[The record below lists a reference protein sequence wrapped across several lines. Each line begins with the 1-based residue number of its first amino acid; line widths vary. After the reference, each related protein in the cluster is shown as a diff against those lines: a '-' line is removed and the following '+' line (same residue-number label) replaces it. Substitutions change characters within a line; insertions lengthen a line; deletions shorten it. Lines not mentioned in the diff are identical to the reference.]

1 MIFDVHCH
9 LGIEQV
15 FGGETTEQEVLQ
27 MFIKNGINGAI
38 IQPGLTYVSMTAQ
51 AEAHNRIIRFIKAHA
66 DHSLYGMA
74 SLNPHVEP
82 EIYFE
87 EVSRCVQQHG
97 FVGLKL
103 HPLGHG
109 CDPLWEDGVLPFQVA
124 DDLGIPLMVHTG
136 LGSPLADPSHL
147 LARAK
152 EFPDLRIVMAHMG
165 VAEKVAEAILVMK
178 ECPNIFGDLSLVSDY
193 LVKSIVEE
201 VGADRLMFGSDV
213 NPNCAME
220 LAKIRHAVTDSDQLE
235 WIFHKTAKRVYG
247 VP

>member
-9 LGIEQV
+9 LGVEQI
-15 FGGETTEQEVLQ
+15 FGGETTEEDVLQ
-27 MFIKNGINGAI
+27 MLMENGIDGAI

-51 AEAHNRIIRFIKAHA
+51 IEAHNRIIRFIKTHP
-66 DHSLYGMA
+66 DRSLFGMA

-82 EIYFE
+82 EIYFK
-87 EVSRCVQQHG
+87 EVSRCVQEHG

-103 HPLGHG
+103 HPVGHG
-109 CDPLWEDGVLPFQVA
+109 CDPLWQDGVLPFQVA
-124 DDLGIPLMVHTG
+124 DDLGITLMVHTG
-136 LGSPLADPSHL
+136 LGSPVADPSHL

-152 EFPDLRIVMAHMG
+152 EFPDLKIVMAHMG
-165 VAEKVAEAILVMK
+165 VAEKVAEAIQVMR

-193 LVKSIVEE
+193 LVKSIVEQ

-220 LAKIRHAVTDSDQLE
+220 LAKIRHAVTDSVELD
-235 WIFHKTAKRVYG
+235 WIFHRTANKVYG